1 VEDEPGEELV
11 TEDMLRKAEREAA
24 INEKKKRKLEEIA
37 LKKKEN
43 EVVGDPD
50 DYENYCKSKDKKE

>member
-1 VEDEPGEELV
+1 MEDEPGEELV

-24 INEKKKRKLEEIA
+24 IKEKKKRKLEEIA

-50 DYENYCKSKDKKE
+50 DYENYGKSKDKKE